1 MKPTSGRTA
10 NDSLQDAASRAL
22 LDQLNQAHQRLAD
35 VEKDAQRWRLER
47 EDLARNVARLN
58 HSFSEELTPP
68 HPFWRSDAARIAST
82 MAKLS
87 LSQRRE
93 IWLQTLGRLKASDSM
108 FGFYPH
114 DGGADPI
121 TILVVGSGGFGDI
134 LFLTPVLR
142 ELRRTFRAC
151 RTFVM
156 HQHPGVTS
164 LLGDCPY
171 VVGVEAMT
179 SAVMAEI
186 LEVACVLDIF
196 DLIVDVRYSVTYT
209 APPMS
214 RIPFEFLRAAHTR
227 ASEWQRFTLPDWPHM
242 NNYFAKEVT
251 RRNMGQF
258 DLAGYTGNLDVHQ
271 NSPLSLTPSAPPPD
285 AVYGLVG
292 RPYVTIH
299 NGADPAMVGTSGL
312 QTKNLPIEH
321 WERIVA
327 GLEKAGYLTA
337 QLGEENEAAV
347 PGVHVDLRGALTFA
361 EAAGVVKKASAHIDT
376 EGGLVHAARGVFT
389 RSVVAFGPTSMPFFA
404 YPMNVNFPPPLCGD
418 CWWIARD
425 WAARCVRGLERPECM
440 DSQKTQKLVAAAIE
454 LAQVSRVLTTIPGSK
469 AYAKSTDAPTTEV
482 NGFAEAAAEFIHAP
496 KAPAVLG
503 GSLSERVK
511 AMADAAGPGAR
522 GIVYL
527 ETTDAV
533 REWFDLRG
541 DLVGC
546 DIAVPAAI
554 WRDVDDEFG
563 DDLLAHPIAGAHLAI
578 ESDSLD
584 WFAAEWSPAA
594 DEAFVQFM
602 MEVGRCVK
610 PGGRIWLRVYSGD
623 DDPALSAMAQRMKLC
638 AAQLLGDR
646 YRLDIAALVA
656 HLPEAPRSGDRVDLE
671 MTSVLETSRANEPI
685 NAPSAMF
692 ASSTAAS
699 AAMGRAAAPRAKA
712 LGFLEL
718 GD

>member
-1 MKPTSGRTA
+1 MKPPSGRNA

-22 LDQLNQAHQRLAD
+22 LDQLDKAHQRLAE

-58 HSFSEELTPP
+58 HSFSEALTPP
-68 HPFWRSDAARIAST
+68 PPFWRSDAARIAST

-134 LFLTPVLR
+134 LFLTPILR

-151 RTFVM
+151 RTFVT
-156 HQHPGVTS
+156 HQHAGVTS

-171 VVGVEAMT
+171 VVGVESMT
-179 SAVMAEI
+179 AAVMSEI
-186 LEVACVLDIF
+186 LSIACVLDIF

-214 RIPFEFLRAAHTR
+214 RIPFEFLRAAHVR
-227 ASEWQRFTLPDWPHM
+227 ASEWQRFTLSDWPHM
-242 NNYFAKEVT
+242 NNYFAKEAT
-251 RRNMGQF
+251 RRKMGQF

-285 AVYGLVG
+285 AVYGLAG
-292 RPYVTIH
+292 KPYITIH
-299 NGADPAMVGTSGL
+299 NGADPAMVGASGL

-321 WERIVA
+321 WQRIVA

-337 QLGEENEAAV
+337 QLGEKNEAAV
-347 PGVHVDLRGALTFA
+347 PGVHVDLRGVLTFA
-361 EAAGVVKKASAHIDT
+361 EAASVIKTASAHIDT
-376 EGGLVHAARGVFT
+376 EGGLVHAARAVFT

-404 YPMNVNFPPPLCGD
+404 YPTNVNFPPPLCGD

-440 DSQKTQKLVAAAIE
+440 DSQKTHKLIAAAIE
-454 LAQVSRVLTTIPGSK
+454 LAHVSRLLTTIPGSK
-469 AYAKSTDAPTTEV
+469 AYAQSIDAPAAEV
-482 NGFAEAAAEFIHAP
+482 NGFAEAPAGFIHAP
-496 KAPAVLG
+496 KAPAAAGV
-503 GSLSERVK
+503 SLSERAK

-522 GIVYL
+522 GLVYL

-563 DDLLAHPIAGAHLAI
+563 DELLAHPIAGEHLAI
-578 ESDSLD
+578 ETDSLD
-584 WFAAEWSPAA
+584 WFAAEWSQTA
-594 DEAFVQFM
+594 DGAFVRFM
-602 MEVGRCVK
+602 LEAGRCVK
-610 PGGRIWLRVYSGD
+610 PGGPIWLRVFSGD
-623 DDPALSAMAQRMKLC
+623 DDSALSAMAQRMKLF
-638 AAQLLGDR
+638 AAQLLGVR
-646 YRLDIAALVA
+646 YRLDVAALVA
-656 HLPEAPRSGDRVDLE
+656 QLPDAPRSGDRVELE
-671 MTSVLETSRANEPI
+671 MTSVLQTTRANEPI
-685 NAPSAMF
+685 NVPPAMF
-692 ASSTAAS
+692 AAAGAAS
-699 AAMGRAAAPRAKA
+699 SIGRAAAPRAKA
-712 LGFLEL
+712 RGFLEL